1 MPGIARQQPHLA
13 VVLPEPLDGD
23 AAIDPGNDDLAVQRL
38 RRGLAGHQVTIKDAV
53 VDHRIPLHAQQ
64 EIRPGRE
71 QPAVDLQVT
80 LDAVSGEDRLS
91 GCHPSHQRQPQGIGF
106 VIACIIPSCIR
117 SGRGGPLQQPDA
129 PRLAGAEFDEATRRQ
144 RLQVLGRPGGT
155 GPAEGVHQFV
165 QGRGQAMGLQ
175 MPVQEVQH
183 LTLAFGECSHGVNY
197 YTNISPTSSFIRA
210 ASSSRAPTAGCG
222 ASGGCF
228 CSQSSSAS
236 TAIGRASR

>member
-1 MPGIARQQPHLA
+1 M
-13 VVLPEPLDGD
+13 
-23 AAIDPGNDDLAVQRL
+23 
-38 RRGLAGHQVTIKDAV
+38 
-53 VDHRIPLHAQQ
+53 
-64 EIRPGRE
+64 
-71 QPAVDLQVT
+71 T

-155 GPAEGVHQFV
+155 GPAEGVHQFM

-183 LTLAFGECSHGVNY
+183 LALAFGECSHGVNY